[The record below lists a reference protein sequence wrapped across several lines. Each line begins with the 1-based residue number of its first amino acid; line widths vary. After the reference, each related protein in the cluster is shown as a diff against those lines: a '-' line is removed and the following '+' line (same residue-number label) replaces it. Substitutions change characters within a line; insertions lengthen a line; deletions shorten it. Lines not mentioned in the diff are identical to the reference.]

1 MTSTTPNRL
10 MFWSG
15 SIRAEQIENSK
26 AYIRNPDMELGR
38 KPLAT
43 WDTFPESMEANG
55 ISWKVYQ
62 NDLMANGGLTQEEIS
77 WLGSMGLNP
86 LEYVAQYNAHL
97 ASRHASF
104 NRSLLAKLSN
114 EIGLLT
120 KTLASLPKESSAR
133 HSILA
138 AIGEKRA
145 LIKEVERDQAVL
157 EQGGFSRLSRREQL
171 LHEKAFVTNKN
182 DPQFLDLE
190 TITYQDGDVERAF
203 IVPKGDILYQFR
215 KDVENGQLPTVSYL
229 APPQQFSSHP
239 SAPWYGAW
247 YVSEVMNILTKNPDV
262 WRKTIFIPTFD
273 ENDWLFRPCAAVCS
287 SKPAPTGEWV
297 LVQGPGYWGR
307 LCPPGSG
314 KSRGRAARGCGRGSR
329 GNGLPRADGDCV
341 AMDTG
346 GG

>member
-1 MTSTTPNRL
+1 

-203 IVPKGDILYQFR
+203 IVPKGDILCQFR
-215 KDVENGQLPTVSYL
+215 KDVENGLLPTVSYL

-262 WRKTIFIPTFD
+262 WRKAIFIPTFD